1 MSKEKK
7 YLNIKDW
14 SSQDQPREK
23 LLEHGRKA
31 LSDAE
36 LIAILIGSGTRNESA
51 VDLAKRILASVNNSL
66 VDLAR
71 LEVRDLTS
79 SFNGI
84 GNAKAISIIAALELG
99 RRRKGSDKKIKT
111 KITSSRDAYDALLPK
126 LQDLNTEEFWIMMLN
141 RQNEIIELKQIS
153 IGGVAGTVVDPKV
166 IFKQALQSLASGII
180 LSHNHPSGNLKPSK
194 ADINITNKIKT
205 AGQSLEINVHDHL
218 IISEQGYY
226 SFADE
231 GIM

>member
-1 MSKEKK
+1 MTEEKK

-23 LLEHGRKA
+23 LLAHGRKA

-51 VDLAKRILASVNNSL
+51 VELSKKILASVDNDL
-66 VDLAR
+66 LKLAR
-71 LEVRDLTS
+71 LDVPDLTK
-79 SFNGI
+79 FNGI
-84 GNAKAISIIAALELG
+84 GNAKAISIVAALELG
-99 RRRKGSDKKIKT
+99 RRRIGTDKNIRS
-111 KITSSRDAYDALLPK
+111 KITSSNDAYMSFLPK
-126 LQDLNTEEFWIMMLN
+126 MQDLNTEEFWILMLN
-141 RQNEIIELKQIS
+141 RQNEILELKQIS
-153 IGGVAGTVVDPKV
+153 TGGVAGTVVDPKV
-166 IFKQALQSLASGII
+166 IFKLALQTLASGII

-194 ADINITNKIKT
+194 ADIAITQKLKS
-205 AGQSLEINVHDHL
+205 AGESLEINVLDHL

>member
-1 MSKEKK
+1 MPEEKK

-14 SSQDQPREK
+14 SAQDQPREK
-23 LLEHGRKA
+23 LLAHGRKS

-51 VDLAKRILASVNNSL
+51 VDLSKKILASVDNDL
-66 VDLAR
+66 VKLAR
-71 LEVRDLTS
+71 LEVRDLTK
-79 SFNGI
+79 FNGI
-84 GNAKAISIIAALELG
+84 GNAKAIAIVAALELG
-99 RRRKGSDKKIKT
+99 RRRKGTDKNVRS
-111 KITSSRDAYDALLPK
+111 KITSSNDAYLALLPK
-126 LQDLNTEEFWIMMLN
+126 MQDLNTEEFWVLMLN

-153 IGGVAGTVVDPKV
+153 SGGVAGTVVDPKV
-166 IFKQALQSLASGII
+166 IFKHALQFLASGII

-194 ADINITNKIKT
+194 ADLTITQKLKS
-205 AGQSLEINVHDHL
+205 AGESLEINVLDHL

>member
-1 MSKEKK
+1 MSEEKK

-14 SSQDQPREK
+14 SAQDQPREK
-23 LLEHGRKA
+23 LLAQGRKA

-51 VDLAKRILASVNNSL
+51 VELSKKILASVNNDL
-66 VDLAR
+66 VALAR
-71 LEVRDLTS
+71 LEVPDLTQ
-79 SFNGI
+79 FKGI
-84 GNAKAISIIAALELG
+84 GNAKAISIVAALELG
-99 RRRKGSDKKIKT
+99 RRRKGTDKNVKL
-111 KITSSRDAYDALLPK
+111 KITSSNDAYVVLLPK
-126 LQDLNTEEFWIMMLN
+126 MQDLSTEEFWVLMLN
-141 RQNEIIELKQIS
+141 RQNEIIDLKQIS
-153 IGGVAGTVVDPKV
+153 SGGVAGTVVDPKV
-166 IFKQALQSLASGII
+166 IFKQALQALASGII

-194 ADINITNKIKT
+194 ADLAITKKLKA
-205 AGQSLEINVHDHL
+205 AGETLEINVLDHL

>member
-1 MSKEKK
+1 LSEEKK

-14 SSQDQPREK
+14 SAQDQPREK
-23 LLEHGRKA
+23 LLAQGRKA

-51 VDLAKRILASVNNSL
+51 VELSKKILASVNNDL
-66 VDLAR
+66 VALAR
-71 LEVRDLTS
+71 LEVPDLTQ
-79 SFNGI
+79 FKGI
-84 GNAKAISIIAALELG
+84 GNAKAISIVAALELG
-99 RRRKGSDKKIKT
+99 RRRKGTDKNVKL
-111 KITSSRDAYDALLPK
+111 KITSSNDAYVVLLPK
-126 LQDLNTEEFWIMMLN
+126 MQDLSTEEFWVLMLN
-141 RQNEIIELKQIS
+141 RQNEIIDLKQIS
-153 IGGVAGTVVDPKV
+153 SGGVAGTVVDPKV
-166 IFKQALQSLASGII
+166 IFKQALQALASGII

-194 ADINITNKIKT
+194 ADLAITKKLKA
-205 AGQSLEINVHDHL
+205 AGETLEINVLDHL

>member
-1 MSKEKK
+1 LPEPSK
-7 YLNIKDW
+7 YLKLKDW

-23 LLEHGRKA
+23 LLAQGRKA

-51 VDLAKRILASVNNSL
+51 VDLSKRILASVNNDL
-66 VDLAR
+66 IDLAR
-71 LEVRDLTS
+71 LEVPDLTT
-79 SFNGI
+79 FKGI
-84 GNAKAISIIAALELG
+84 GNAKAISIVAALELG
-99 RRRKGSDKKIKT
+99 RRRKGTDKNIKT
-111 KITSSRDAYDALLPK
+111 KITSSNDAFVTLLPK
-126 LQDLNTEEFWIMMLN
+126 MQDLSTEEFWILLLN
-141 RQNEIIELKQIS
+141 RQNEIIDTKQIS
-153 IGGVAGTVVDPKV
+153 VGGVAGTVVDPKV
-166 IFKQALQSLASGII
+166 IFKVALQSLASGII

-194 ADINITNKIKT
+194 ADIAITNKLKT
-205 AGQSLEINVHDHL
+205 AGDSLEIKVLDHL

>member
-1 MSKEKK
+1 LSKEKK

-14 SSQDQPREK
+14 SAQDRPREK
-23 LLEHGRKA
+23 LLAQSRKA

-36 LIAILIGSGTRNESA
+36 LIAILIGSGSRNESA
-51 VDLAKRILASVNNSL
+51 VDLSKRILASVNNNL

-71 LEVRDLTS
+71 LDVPNLTK
-79 SFNGI
+79 FKGI
-84 GNAKAISIIAALELG
+84 GEAKAISIVAALELG
-99 RRRKGSDKKIKT
+99 RRRKGADKIIKS
-111 KITSSRDAYDALLPK
+111 KITTSNDAYQALLPK
-126 LQDLNTEEFWIMMLN
+126 LQDLNTEEFWVLMLN

-153 IGGVAGTVVDPKV
+153 SGGVAGTVVDPKV
-166 IFKQALQSLASGII
+166 IFKSAIQSLASSII

-194 ADINITNKIKT
+194 ADIAITNKLKS
-205 AGQSLEINVHDHL
+205 AGESLEIKVLDHL

>member
-1 MSKEKK
+1 MPEEKK

-23 LLEHGRKA
+23 LLAHGRKS

-51 VDLAKRILASVNNSL
+51 VDLSKKILASVDNDL
-66 VDLAR
+66 VKLAR
-71 LEVRDLTS
+71 LEVPDLTK
-79 SFNGI
+79 FNGI
-84 GNAKAISIIAALELG
+84 GNAKAISIVAALELG
-99 RRRKGSDKKIKT
+99 RRRKGTDKIVKS
-111 KITSSRDAYDALLPK
+111 KITSSNDAYIALLPK
-126 LQDLNTEEFWIMMLN
+126 MQDLNVEEFWVLMLN

-153 IGGVAGTVVDPKV
+153 SGGVAGTVVDPKV
-166 IFKQALQSLASGII
+166 IFKHALQCLASGII
-180 LSHNHPSGNLKPSK
+180 LSHNHPSGNLKPST
-194 ADINITNKIKT
+194 ADLSITQKLKT
-205 AGQSLEINVHDHL
+205 AGESLEINVLDHL

>member
-1 MSKEKK
+1 MSKEKSH
-7 YLNIKDW
+7 LSIKDW
-14 SSQDQPREK
+14 SSQDRPREK
-23 LLEHGRKA
+23 LLELGRQA

-36 LIAILIGSGTRNESA
+36 LIAILINSGNRDQSA
-51 VDLAKRILASVNNSL
+51 VDLSKSILASVENNLIS
-66 VDLAR
+66 LAR
-71 LEVRDLTS
+71 LEIADLMQ
-79 SFNGI
+79 FKGI
-84 GNAKAISIIAALELG
+84 GEAKAISIVAALELG
-99 RRRKGSDKKIKT
+99 RRRKGSSKQQKA
-111 KITSSRDAYDALLPK
+111 KITCSNDAYQILLPK
-126 LQDLNTEEFWIMMLN
+126 LQDLNTEEFWILLLN
-141 RQNEIIELKQIS
+141 RQNKVIDIKQIS

-166 IFKQALQSLASGII
+166 IFKLALQSLACGII

-194 ADINITNKIKT
+194 ADISITNKLKA

>member
-1 MSKEKK
+1 VPEEKK

-14 SSQDQPREK
+14 SAQDQPREK
-23 LLEHGRKA
+23 LLAHGRKS

-51 VDLAKRILASVNNSL
+51 VDLSKKILASVDNDL
-66 VDLAR
+66 VKLAR
-71 LEVRDLTS
+71 LEVRDLTK
-79 SFNGI
+79 FNGI
-84 GNAKAISIIAALELG
+84 GNAKAIAIVAALELG
-99 RRRKGSDKKIKT
+99 RRRKGTDKNVRS
-111 KITSSRDAYDALLPK
+111 KITSSNDAYLALLPK
-126 LQDLNTEEFWIMMLN
+126 MQDLNTEEFWVLMLN

-153 IGGVAGTVVDPKV
+153 SGGVAGTVVDPKV
-166 IFKQALQSLASGII
+166 IFKHALQFLASGII

-194 ADINITNKIKT
+194 ADLTITQKLKS
-205 AGQSLEINVHDHL
+205 AGESLEINVLDHL
-218 IISEQGYY
+218 IIPEQGYY